1 MQTLV
6 APPPSPFVRAFAASW
21 FRFTWKTGA
30 GLVAVFTLVRFALV
44 LHANITQSYQLV
56 AFIFVAMVL
65 LPFVVLTRAGRQKIG
80 WVMPT
85 RWSGMLLGAALG
97 AGSCAALFYLTTFLF
112 GVGEGNSLAYVA
124 RSYGNIAQQLN
135 EHNRLTSFLIFSG
148 PSMVFSPI
156 GEELFYRG
164 LVHEC
169 FAGRLGQ
176 RGAAVADSAAFALV
190 HLAHFGFI
198 YAGTG
203 AGWRFLPGPALV
215 WVVALFGTCLLFSVA
230 RRRSGSVVGA
240 MVAHALFNLTM
251 NYFIFYHLL

>member
-6 APPPSPFVRAFAASW
+6 APRPTPFVKSFAASW
-21 FRFTWKTGA
+21 FRFNWKTGA
-30 GLVAVFTLVRFALV
+30 VLVTIFTLARFALV
-44 LHANITQSYQLV
+44 LHANVTRSYQLV
-56 AFIFVAMVL
+56 AFTFVAMVL
-65 LPFVVLTRAGRQKIG
+65 LPFVVLTRAGRQNIG

-85 RWSGMLLGAALG
+85 RWGGVLLGAALG
-97 AGSCAALFYLTTFLF
+97 VGSCAALFYLTSFLF
-112 GVGEGNSLAYVA
+112 GEGEGNSLAYVA

-135 EHNRLTSFLIFSG
+135 EHNRLAFFLIFSV

-169 FAGRLGQ
+169 FAGRLGH
-176 RGAAVADSAAFALV
+176 RGAALVDSAAFALV
-190 HLAHFGFI
+190 HLAHFGLV
-198 YAGTG
+198 YAGPG

-240 MVAHALFNLTM
+240 IVAHSLFNLTM